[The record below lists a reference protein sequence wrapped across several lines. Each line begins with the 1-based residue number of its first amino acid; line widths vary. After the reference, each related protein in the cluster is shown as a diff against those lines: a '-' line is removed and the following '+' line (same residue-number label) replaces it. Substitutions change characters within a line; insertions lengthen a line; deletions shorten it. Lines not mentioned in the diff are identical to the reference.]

1 MKNRRLMILSIVSM
15 LIFACNFPSI
25 NAAGVTPTAAAA
37 SPTAPAS
44 ATSTVAASGVAP
56 TAISTSSIPL
66 AAPNGQPLNC
76 RSGPGTGWSV
86 VVVLN
91 PGQTAEIVG
100 KSPDGTWWY
109 IKNPMLQGNFCWI
122 ATAFTST
129 SGNLGG
135 IPLAAIPP
143 TLVIPTPVPAA
154 VVVTDVS
161 VSVSPT
167 TIHVGGCM
175 GPIQPSTISA
185 TITTSGAIKLQYH
198 FETDQNGSLP
208 SHSVKFLGAGSRD
221 VSDSFSPPL
230 TAGTYHVELFI
241 DGMDL
246 SSMDTVATYKITC

>member
-1 MKNRRLMILSIVSM
+1 MKRRLLILSIVSM

-25 NAAGVTPTAAAA
+25 SPAGVTPTAAAA

-44 ATSTVAASGVAP
+44 ATSPVVAP
-56 TAISTSSIPL
+56 TALSTSTIPL

-76 RSGPGTGWSV
+76 RSGPGINWSV

-100 KSPDGTWWY
+100 KIPDASWWY
-109 IKNPMLQGNFCWI
+109 VKNPFLQGNFCWI
-122 ATAFTST
+122 AAAYTST
-129 SGNLGG
+129 SGDLSG
-135 IPLAAIPP
+135 IPVAAIPP
-143 TLVIPTPVPAA
+143 TVVIPTAVPAA

-208 SHSVKFLGAGSRD
+208 SQGVKFLGAGSRN
-221 VSDSFSPPL
+221 VSGSFSPPL
-230 TAGTYHVELFI
+230 TAGTYHVQLFI

-246 SSMDTVATYKITC
+246 SGMDTTATYKITC

>member
-1 MKNRRLMILSIVSM
+1 
-15 LIFACNFPSI
+15 
-25 NAAGVTPTAAAA
+25 
-37 SPTAPAS
+37 
-44 ATSTVAASGVAP
+44 
-56 TAISTSSIPL
+56 
-66 AAPNGQPLNC
+66 
-76 RSGPGTGWSV
+76 V

-100 KSPDGTWWY
+100 KNPDGSWWY
-109 IKNPMLQGNFCWI
+109 VKNPLLAGNFCWVS
-122 ATAFTST
+122 AAFTST

-143 TLVIPTPVPAA
+143 TIVIPTAVPAA

-208 SHSVKFLGAGSRD
+208 SHGVKFLGAGSRD
-221 VSDSFSPPL
+221 VSDSFTPPL
-230 TAGTYHVELFI
+230 TAGTYQVELFI

-246 SSMDTVATYKITC
+246 SGMDTQATYKITC

>member
-1 MKNRRLMILSIVSM
+1 MKRRLLILSIVSM

-25 NAAGVTPTAAAA
+25 SAAGVTPTAAAV

-44 ATSTVAASGVAP
+44 ATSPAVAP
-56 TAISTSSIPL
+56 TALSTSSIPL

-76 RSGPGTGWSV
+76 RSGPGTSWSV

-100 KSPDGTWWY
+100 KSPDGSWWY
-109 IKNPMLQGNFCWI
+109 VKNPFLQGNFCWI
-122 ATAFTST
+122 SADFTST
-129 SGNLGG
+129 SGDLGG

-154 VVVTDVS
+154 IVVTDVS

-208 SHSVKFLGAGSRD
+208 SHSVKFLGPGSRD

-230 TAGTYHVELFI
+230 TAGTYHVQLFI

-246 SSMDTVATYKITC
+246 SGMDTVATYKITC